1 MSDAVKKTYRL
12 HKDLIFKLASIMC
25 TYEEIAEVVGT
36 SVSTLQKRYK
46 HLIEKGQA
54 NGKKSLRRAQ
64 YEAAVEKKDVRMLI
78 FLGKNYLGQQDTPTD
93 TENTAPLPWEND
105 LK

>member
-1 MSDAVKKTYRL
+1 MEVSNQKKTYKL
-12 HKDLIFKLASIMC
+12 DKDLIFKLASIMC

-54 NGKKSLRRAQ
+54 NGKKSIRRAQ
-64 YEAAVEKKDVRMLI
+64 FEAAVEKKDVRMLM
-78 FLGKNYLGQQDTPTD
+78 FLGKNYLGQQDQPVD
-93 TENTAPLPWEND
+93 TENTAPLPWEKD
-105 LK
+105 I

>member
-1 MSDAVKKTYRL
+1 MEVSNQKKTYKL
-12 HKDLIFKLASIMC
+12 DKDLIFKLASIMC

-54 NGKKSLRRAQ
+54 NGKKSIRRAQ
-64 YEAAVEKKDVRMLI
+64 FEAAVEKKDVRMLM
-78 FLGKNYLGQQDTPTD
+78 FLGKNYHGQQDQPVD
-93 TENTAPLPWEND
+93 TENTAPLPWEKD
-105 LK
+105 I